1 MRTGI
6 IFATSGSS
14 YINASPFSRNQ
25 VMRETESRMYL
36 FPGRQGP
43 ADMAANSMI
52 RIKDPM
58 IDEFQFPLKS
68 ESTAQPAD

>member
-1 MRTGI
+1 
-6 IFATSGSS
+6 
-14 YINASPFSRNQ
+14 
-25 VMRETESRMYL
+25 MRETESRMYL
-36 FPGRQGP
+36 FPGRQSP

-68 ESTAQPAD
+68 ESTAQPADYR